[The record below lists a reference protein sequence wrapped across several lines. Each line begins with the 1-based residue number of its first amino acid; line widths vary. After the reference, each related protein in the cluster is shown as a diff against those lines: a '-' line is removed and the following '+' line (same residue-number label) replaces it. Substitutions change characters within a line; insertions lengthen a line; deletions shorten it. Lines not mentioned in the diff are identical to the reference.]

1 MFDFP
6 ATLVEQREKFSR
18 AIGIP
23 PCPALILKLG
33 EQSRGSGRFSPE
45 MRKNDPG
52 VEAAAPLPSVTA
64 YND

>member
-6 ATLVEQREKFSR
+6 ATLVEQHEKLLSGHR
-18 AIGIP
+18 D
-23 PCPALILKLG
+23 PCPAQILKLG
-33 EQSRGSGRFSPE
+33 EPSRGSGRFSPE

>member
-6 ATLVEQREKFSR
+6 ATLVEQREKLLSGHR
-18 AIGIP
+18 DSSL
-23 PCPALILKLG
+23 PALILKLG
-33 EQSRGSGRFSPE
+33 EPSRGSGRFSPE